1 MKKINVSAILA
12 LTAIFL
18 TGFTPHVS
26 AELKVVTSIKP
37 IHSLVSAVMD
47 GAGSSELLIEGAS
60 SPHAYAMRPSQARS
74 LQDADVVFWVGPEL
88 EAFLVKPISTTAKN
102 ATSVPLMES
111 DGLLKRAFREEH
123 GEHDHGKHE
132 EENHDHAKHDEH
144 KDDHAKHEEHEHD
157 EHKHEEHK
165 DDHAGHDHGAH
176 GKGAIDPHIW
186 LDPENA
192 EAMTRAIANA
202 LSAADPGNAAL
213 YSKNAAALIDRLDHL
228 SDELRASLS
237 PLRDKR
243 FVVFHDAYQYFEVRY
258 GLESAGA
265 ITLNPEVVPG
275 AEHLRE
281 IKEKV
286 ATLGATCVFAEP
298 QFKPKL
304 VEVVIEGTAAKS
316 GVLDPLGA
324 NLAKGPDQY
333 FDLMKAMAT
342 SMRDCLS

>member
-1 MKKINVSAILA
+1 LG
-12 LTAIFL
+12 IFSVTL
-18 TGFTPHVS
+18 LGFTPHVS

-60 SPHAYAMRPSQARS
+60 SPHSYAMRPSQARS

-88 EAFLVKPISTTAKN
+88 DAFLVKPISTTAIN
-102 ATSVPLMES
+102 ATSVSLMES
-111 DGLLKRAFREEH
+111 DGVVKRAFREEH
-123 GEHDHGKHE
+123 GGHDHDHGKHE

-144 KDDHAKHEEHEHD
+144 KHD
-157 EHKHEEHK
+157 EHKDEHAK
-165 DDHAGHDHGAH
+165 HDEQAGHDHGAH
-176 GKGAIDPHIW
+176 GEDATDPHIW

-192 EAMTRAIANA
+192 KAMTRTISDI
-202 LSAADPGNAAL
+202 LSAADPANAAL
-213 YSKNAAALIDRLDHL
+213 YSKNADVLIVRLDEL
-228 SDELRASLS
+228 SAEIQTTVKPIQGKAY
-237 PLRDKR
+237 
-243 FVVFHDAYQYFEVRY
+243 VVFHDAYQYFEERY
-258 GLESAGA
+258 GLESAGSV
-265 ITLNPEVVPG
+265 TVNPEVLPG

-304 VEVVIEGTAAKS
+304 VEVVIEGTPAKS

-324 NLAKGPDQY
+324 GIAKGPDQY